1 MRSPTTPFGPFIVID
16 LSTVLSSLPSSGQSN
31 AAPLPELPKVVARP
45 ESGQDDSSLLGPHM
59 TGDDSETSVGG
70 PRYLPALVL
79 LFVGS
84 GCAALVYE
92 VVWFQMLQLVIGST
106 GVSLGVLLGAFMGGM
121 CLGSLLLPRYVAPG
135 RHPLRVYAVLEVA
148 IGALAIVLL
157 GLIPL
162 VGGAYLAVV
171 PAGTASVLF
180 RALLAGALLLPP
192 TMLMG
197 ATLPAIARHVEA
209 TPAGVSWMGF
219 FYGGNIFGAVAG
231 CLLAGFYLLREH
243 DVVVATMVGVA
254 INLLVAGGGL
264 LLARTSR
271 DVTGAGTTTVEVTA
285 PPSLANPRHRVILVA
300 IGMSG
305 FVALGS
311 EVVWTRLMALMLGA
325 TTYTF
330 SIILAV
336 FLAALGVGS
345 AVGSYASRPTSS
357 PRLLFGLCQAGAVL
371 GIAWTAHAITQQL
384 PFWPINPSITSE
396 PNFVFQ
402 LDLARALWALTPAPF
417 FWGASFPLA
426 IAASA
431 ERGQDPAALV
441 GRVYAANTIG
451 AILGSLAF
459 GVVMVSSM
467 GTQNAQRVLI
477 GVAVV
482 ATLILLAPMRG
493 GVRWVAVACAL
504 AGMAL
509 IPRVAPVPD
518 LLVAYGR
525 YAATY
530 EPVDMLYV
538 GEGRNST
545 IAVTRL
551 GDDIRNLHVG
561 GKVVASTEPQDMRL
575 QGMLGH
581 LTALMHEDPKSVLIV
596 GFGAGVTAGTFVTH
610 PGIDRIVIAEIEP
623 LVVEESSAYFREAN
637 NDVLADP
644 RVEVVFDDAR
654 HFLQTTDE
662 TFDLITSDPIHPW
675 MKGAAALYSEE
686 YFELVAEHL
695 NEGGVVTQWV
705 PLYES
710 SEAAVKSEMA
720 TFFRVFPDGNVW
732 GNTYQGGG
740 YDVVMAARKGGL
752 RVDVDR
758 FSDRLMSPDHSY
770 VAMDL
775 AEAGFPRSLDLLG
788 TYGASADDLIVWLS
802 DAEINRD
809 RSLRLMYLAGLGLN
823 EYSAATI
830 YDDLMDFRTFPDG
843 VFRGDPQRIAVLRQL
858 MGFR

>member
-1 MRSPTTPFGPFIVID
+1 MTSPTAENV
-16 LSTVLSSLPSSGQSN
+16 ST
-31 AAPLPELPKVVARP
+31 
-45 ESGQDDSSLLGPHM
+45 
-59 TGDDSETSVGG
+59 G
-70 PRYLPALVL
+70 PRYLPVLVL

-84 GCAALVYE
+84 GCAALIYE
-92 VVWFQMLQLVIGST
+92 VVWFQMLQLVVGST

-121 CLGSLLLPRYVAPG
+121 CLGSLALPRYVSAEKN
-135 RHPLRVYAVLEVA
+135 PLRVYAALELV
-148 IGALAIVLL
+148 IGALAIILL
-157 GLIPL
+157 GMIPL

-171 PAGTASVLF
+171 PSGTASVLF
-180 RALLAGALLLPP
+180 RAMMAGLLLLPP

-197 ATLPAIARHVEA
+197 ATLPAIARSVEA

-219 FYGGNIFGAVAG
+219 FYGGNIAGAVAG
-231 CLLAGFYLLREH
+231 CLLAGFYLLRTY
-243 DVVVATMVGVA
+243 DVVIATFAGVG
-254 INLLVAGGGL
+254 INLLVAALAYWLSRKTDGL
-264 LLARTSR
+264 PEAAPAPLAVSH
-271 DVTGAGTTTVEVTA
+271 VAS
-285 PPSLANPRHRVILVA
+285 PSLGSQRHRALLVA

-345 AVGSYASRPTSS
+345 AVGSFTSRHASS
-357 PRLLFGLCQAGAVL
+357 PRVLLGLCQAGAML
-371 GIAWTAHAITQQL
+371 GIVWTAHALTEQL
-384 PFWPINPSITSE
+384 PFWPINPSLATD
-396 PNFVFQ
+396 PGFVFQ
-402 LDLARALWALTPAPF
+402 LDLARALWALVPAPL

-426 IAASA
+426 VAAAA
-431 ERGQDPAALV
+431 EEGQDPASLV
-441 GRVYAANTIG
+441 GRIYAANTVG
-451 AILGSLAF
+451 AILGALAF
-459 GVVMVSSM
+459 GVVVVSTI
-467 GTQNAQRVLI
+467 GTQNAQRVLAVTALLSTLVLLAPI
-477 GVAVV
+477 RGRARAGAVV
-482 ATLILLAPMRG
+482 AALLAILLVPG
-493 GVRWVAVACAL
+493 IG
-504 AGMAL
+504 
-509 IPRVAPVPD
+509 PVPE
-518 LLVAYGR
+518 LLVSYGR

-530 EPVDMLYV
+530 DPVNALYI

-545 IAVTRL
+545 IAVTEL
-551 GDDIRNLHVG
+551 DGGIRNLHVG
-561 GKVVASTEPQDMRL
+561 GKIVASTEPQDMRL

-581 LTALMHEDPKSVLIV
+581 LTALLHEDPKSVLIV

-623 LVVEESSAYFREAN
+623 LVVEQSSAYFRDAN

-686 YFELVAEHL
+686 YFELVGEHL
-695 NEGGVVTQWV
+695 NEGGVITQWV

-710 SEAAVKSEMA
+710 TEAAVKSEMA
-720 TFFRVFPDGNVW
+720 TFFEVFPDGSVW
-732 GNTYQGGG
+732 SNTYQGGG

-752 RVDVDR
+752 TIDLHR
-758 FSDRLMSPDHSY
+758 FADRLMSPDHSY

-775 AEAGFPRSLDLLG
+775 AEAGFSRTLDVLG
-788 TYGASADDLIVWLS
+788 TYGGSADDLIGWLS
-802 DAEINRD
+802 DAELNRD
-809 RSLRLMYLAGLGLN
+809 KSLRLMYLAGLGLN
-823 EYSAATI
+823 QYSASTI
-830 YDDLMDFRTFPDG
+830 YSDLLEYRTFPQG
-843 VFRGDPQRIAVLRQL
+843 MFRGDPQRVAILRDQ